1 MFKVIFTSITATII
15 IVSFVT
21 AMFLNSILGIFGLV
35 SSSLDSFDNLR
46 ESKQIVDKMKDRH
59 KTKKLNASKKFVKRT
74 SKKIA
79 SSTVAAAT
87 IGTAAVA
94 ITVAGLEVYSY
105 CEDKNELHEDEK
117 ILFKTK
123 TEFDFKQCLI
133 DAKKD
138 SNEIIVAVKKAVPEI
153 VGSAWENTKDFSN
166 EIWESTW
173 KLSTDVWSSTSDTS
187 RKLWESFKDRVN

>member
-1 MFKVIFTSITATII
+1 MTLSTTCCH
-15 IVSFVT
+15 
-21 AMFLNSILGIFGLV
+21 GIA
-35 SSSLDSFDNLR
+35 
-46 ESKQIVDKMKDRH
+46 
-59 KTKKLNASKKFVKRT
+59 LNARWDHRTLTVKRT
-74 SKKIA
+74 STKIA

-117 ILFKTK
+117 NLFKTK

-153 VGSAWENTKDFSN
+153 VGSAWE
-166 EIWESTW
+166 
-173 KLSTDVWSSTSDTS
+173 
-187 RKLWESFKDRVN
+187 SFKDRVK